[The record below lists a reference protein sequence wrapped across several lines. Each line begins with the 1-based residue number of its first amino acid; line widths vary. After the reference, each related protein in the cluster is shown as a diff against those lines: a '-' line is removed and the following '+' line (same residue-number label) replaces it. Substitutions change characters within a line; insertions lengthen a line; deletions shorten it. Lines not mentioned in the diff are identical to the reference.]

1 MDQATFFDRWR
12 KLNKPEQETSSTFT
26 ATKPIVKENGNVKS
40 IKYKL
45 CLKLIDSIIIF
56 CSAVNLLKSSG
67 LSVLEGI
74 DPNAENHVAA
84 TIINTKSS
92 SIGVLIR
99 LEPNIPVS
107 LIYLTLLS

>member
-26 ATKPIVKENGNVKS
+26 ATKPIVKENGNENFLRAS
-40 IKYKL
+40 T
-45 CLKLIDSIIIF
+45 LIC

-107 LIYLTLLS
+107 FIYLTLLS

>member
-1 MDQATFFDRWR
+1 MVNYNWYFGSELFF
-12 KLNKPEQETSSTFT
+12 F
-26 ATKPIVKENGNVKS
+26 
-40 IKYKL
+40 
-45 CLKLIDSIIIF
+45 F
-56 CSAVNLLKSSG
+56 SAVNLLKSSG

-107 LIYLTLLS
+107 IISSSHIY

>member
-1 MDQATFFDRWR
+1 M
-12 KLNKPEQETSSTFT
+12 
-26 ATKPIVKENGNVKS
+26 
-40 IKYKL
+40 
-45 CLKLIDSIIIF
+45 
-56 CSAVNLLKSSG
+56 NLLKSSG

-74 DPNAENHVAA
+74 DPNVENHVAA

-107 LIYLTLLS
+107 INFIKLYKVGCVY

>member
-1 MDQATFFDRWR
+1 MVMYKDMYY
-12 KLNKPEQETSSTFT
+12 LNFMSKQ
-26 ATKPIVKENGNVKS
+26 
-40 IKYKL
+40 
-45 CLKLIDSIIIF
+45 SIIF
-56 CSAVNLLKSSG
+56 SSAVNLLKSSG

-107 LIYLTLLS
+107 FILPLASTKKVISC